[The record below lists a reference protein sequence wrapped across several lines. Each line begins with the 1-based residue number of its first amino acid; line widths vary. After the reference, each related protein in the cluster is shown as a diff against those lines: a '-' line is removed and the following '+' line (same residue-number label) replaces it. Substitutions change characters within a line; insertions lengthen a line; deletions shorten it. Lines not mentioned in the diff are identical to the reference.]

1 MKTTLA
7 AVTAL
12 MIAVSPVAAQT
23 NAPAPLTFVEKQTAS
38 EVLGTDFVG
47 TPVNSKDGQPIG
59 KIANLVFDQHG
70 RIELVLVGIGGFLGI
85 GEKEVAV
92 PFDAVK
98 PETVNDKNVFVI
110 DATKE
115 QLKAAPSY
123 LTLNKQALKQRL
135 SEWRTKAQQSWADV
149 KSRASKVYG
158 EAKEGVKEGVEQAE
172 KSIEQATQP
181 KPAQQ

>member
-1 MKTTLA
+1 
-7 AVTAL
+7 
-12 MIAVSPVAAQT
+12 
-23 NAPAPLTFVEKQTAS
+23 
-38 EVLGTDFVG
+38 GTDFVG
-47 TPVNSKDGQPIG
+47 TPVNGKDGQPIG

-70 RIELVLVGIGGFLGI
+70 RIELVLVGIGGVLGI
-85 GEKEVAV
+85 GEKKGAL
-92 PFDAVK
+92 PFDSIK
-98 PETVNDKNVFVI
+98 TQTVNDKKVFVI
-110 DATKE
+110 EPTKD

-135 SEWRTKAQQSWADV
+135 SEWRTTAQQSWADV

-181 KPAQQ
+181 KPEQQ